1 MQFPVI
7 NVYFGMNVGSI
18 MKEVVQMK
26 LSEKTLNI
34 FATIKTINADL
45 KLFQYID
52 ETVIDEYYNA
62 MYSERTLSALAENS
76 TVETIARLINGMFHT
91 KWDNLIDGYTTAIE
105 KLLTFGTNDSYT
117 ETRKNES
124 SGTDT
129 TINTISAYNDENFSN
144 NNKSDTTSTNNEDET
159 ITHTTNRSSARN
171 VNIVW
176 NYLLRTNVIYNIIED
191 VNSIVTLSIYEGSI

>member
-1 MQFPVI
+1 
-7 NVYFGMNVGSI
+7 
-18 MKEVVQMK
+18 MK

-34 FATIKTINADL
+34 FTTIKTINTDL

-52 ETVIDEYYNA
+52 ETVIDDYYNA

-129 TINTISAYNDENFSN
+129 TINTVSAYNDENFSN
-144 NNKSDTTSTNNEDET
+144 DNKSDTTSTNNEDET